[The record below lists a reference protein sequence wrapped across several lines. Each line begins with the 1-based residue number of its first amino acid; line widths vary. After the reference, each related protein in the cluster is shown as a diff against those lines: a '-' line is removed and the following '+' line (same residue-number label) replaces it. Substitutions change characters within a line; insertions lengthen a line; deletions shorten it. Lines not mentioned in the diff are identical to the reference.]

1 VTSLFIGLVSHE
13 RSRFGANQGPEG
25 LTQTLA
31 ARLGDLGVTISWRVN
46 TDDAYDSSA
55 LPIDGRVAWGSVS
68 EELRLESRWQ
78 GYLAAGRPEPGMARL
93 GRAGHMTLRRLRAIS
108 RYWRPWQPAGRSGS
122 AAQLLVRR
130 LVNIEIS
137 HLTLMRD
144 GLASGADWVLVI
156 EDDASTLNLE
166 DCAQGLFGLMNLD
179 SGTDGKAPA
188 YVNVSQSFT
197 NAELGIEHLLSRVTG
212 TSWAGSSTRALL
224 SSSRPVTNTVCAI
237 LYRATFLQDLVAE
250 MEALP
255 MTPVVPIDWKLNIA
269 LMNMFE
275 SGSLRNGDC
284 WNVTPGPMDQLSMR

>member
-13 RSRFGANQGPEG
+13 KSRFAQNQGPEG

-31 ARLGDLGVTISWRVN
+31 WRLGEMGVATSWRVN
-46 TDDAYDSSA
+46 TEDAYDSAA
-55 LPIDGRVAWGSVS
+55 LPIDGKVAWGSVS

-78 GYLAAGRPEPGMARL
+78 RFLGAGRPDSAFSRV
-93 GRAGHMTLRRLRAIS
+93 GRSAHMGLRYIRAFS
-108 RYWRPWQPAGRSGS
+108 RYWRPWQPAGVSDS
-122 AAQLLVRR
+122 DAQRLVRR
-130 LVNIEIS
+130 LINIEIS
-137 HLTLMRD
+137 HLTLMRA
-144 GLASGADWVLVI
+144 GLASGADWVLII

-166 DCAQGLFGLMNLD
+166 DCAAGLRGLMNQG
-179 SGTDGKAPA
+179 SVSEPVPA

-197 NAELGIEHLLSRVTG
+197 NAELGVEHLLTLVEG
-212 TSWAGSSTRALL
+212 TSWAGNENRALL
-224 SSSRPVTNTVCAI
+224 SASRPITNTVCAI
-237 LYRATFLQDLVAE
+237 LYRSSFLSALVKE

-275 SGSLRNGDC
+275 SGALTSGDC

>member
-13 RSRFGANQGPEG
+13 KSRFAVNQGPEG

-31 ARLGDLGVTISWRVN
+31 WKLAELGVTTSWRVN
-46 TDDAYDSSA
+46 TENSYDPAELPVDAK
-55 LPIDGRVAWGSVS
+55 VAWASIS

-78 GYLAAGRPEPGMARL
+78 RFLGAGRSDSAAR
-93 GRAGHMTLRRLRAIS
+93 RVERSVHMGLRRLRALS
-108 RYWRPWQPAGRSGS
+108 RYWRPWQPAGMSDS
-122 AAQLLVRR
+122 HAQRLVRR

-144 GLASGADWVLVI
+144 GLASGADWVLII

-166 DCAQGLFGLMNLD
+166 DCAAGMLGLMNQG
-179 SGTDGKAPA
+179 SASESAPA

-197 NAELGIEHLLSRVTG
+197 NSELGIEHLLTPVPG
-212 TSWAGSSTRALL
+212 TTWAGNEDRALL
-224 SSSRPVTNTVCAI
+224 SASRPVTNTVCAI
-237 LYRATFLQDLVAE
+237 LYRSTFLTALAAE

-275 SGSLRNGDC
+275 SGALTSGDC